1 MKFQLYFTKPQI
13 PDIYINNLIPDIF
26 YNDILLENTL
36 EQIVYET
43 NDTTLEDINDYLLN
57 SIGFRLNNLKNNRNQ
72 KISDMI
78 TILKIYKNYIN
89 DDDIDNE
96 INFIKFSIIKK
107 TDNINKRIKNNYTK
121 LFKLFD
127 DYRYYKN
134 HISDE
139 MKQKGKTKKLIKVK
153 EKIHYYFKS
162 EIEST
167 EKRIEF
173 LSNKLSILKYHDKNL
188 SNDDN
193 YIKQFITDFI
203 DKNLNTDGN
212 IRDILN
218 EILLYSY
225 RNNGAYYDGI
235 KIIKK
240 DKDKICQNTKIIC
253 EVNALIYG

>member
-1 MKFQLYFTKPQI
+1 MKFQLYFAKPQI
-13 PDIYINNLIPDIF
+13 PDIYINNFIPDVF
-26 YNDILLENTL
+26 YNDILLENKL

-43 NDTTLEDINDYLLN
+43 NDAPPSEDINDYLLN
-57 SIGFRLNNLKNNRNQ
+57 SIDFRLNNLKNNRNQ

-89 DDDIDNE
+89 DDDNENE
-96 INFIKFSIIKK
+96 INFIKYSIIKK

-139 MKQKGKTKKLIKVK
+139 IKQKGKTKKLIKVK
-153 EKIHYYFKS
+153 EKIHDYFIN

-188 SNDDN
+188 SNDEN
-193 YIKQFITDFI
+193 YIRQFVTDFI
-203 DKNLNTDGN
+203 DKNLNTNGN

-240 DKDKICQNTKIIC
+240 DKICQNTKTIC
-253 EVNALIYG
+253 DINALIYG